1 MLILLILLFLALVAM
16 ERINKCT
23 VKLANMLDQVSIEV
37 SRGITLE
44 KEARLDSDKERL
56 DSEAEQ
62 KQKERQHQEKLDRR
76 TRDHFQENSVSGA
89 HPAAEADAVERT
101 ATALEERL
109 TTLEERLAALADAKL
124 TTTKKDLDE
133 TLLEINVNTND
144 LVSLAPWSCLFKLL
158 LQQRRFLFEDEP
170 ETDWWLAVVC
180 TQVNRHDISQEAHLL
195 QVVITELRGP
205 GGTKRIFGMVVDRA
219 MLSNIF
225 GGVLAMLYVV
235 RKTPLFEPFI

>member
-76 TRDHFQENSVSGA
+76 ARDHFQEHPVSGA
-89 HPAAEADAVERT
+89 QPAAEADAVERT

-109 TTLEERLAALADAKL
+109 TTLVEERLAAALAEAKL

-133 TLLEINVNTND
+133 TLLEINVNTHD
-144 LVSLAPWSCLFKLL
+144 IVSLAPWYSCLFKLL
-158 LQQRRFLFEDEP
+158 CSVSCSKMSLKLTSGSLWYVHRLTAMTFRRRLI
-170 ETDWWLAVVC
+170 C
-180 TQVNRHDISQEAHLL
+180 CR
-195 QVVITELRGP
+195 
-205 GGTKRIFGMVVDRA
+205 
-219 MLSNIF
+219 
-225 GGVLAMLYVV
+225 
-235 RKTPLFEPFI
+235 

>member
-1 MLILLILLFLALVAM
+1 
-16 ERINKCT
+16 
-23 VKLANMLDQVSIEV
+23 
-37 SRGITLE
+37 
-44 KEARLDSDKERL
+44 
-56 DSEAEQ
+56 
-62 KQKERQHQEKLDRR
+62 
-76 TRDHFQENSVSGA
+76 
-89 HPAAEADAVERT
+89 
-101 ATALEERL
+101 
-109 TTLEERLAALADAKL
+109 
-124 TTTKKDLDE
+124 
-133 TLLEINVNTND
+133 
-144 LVSLAPWSCLFKLL
+144 LFKLL

-235 RKTPLFEPFI
+235 RKTPLFEPFIYFKPNILPRQARDKHRESTQKRVLAFFAGSQEHGRWNLAHLAAALADEDGSGADRGIRRWRGREPDGWWWREQLEWRRRRERWRLA